1 MSIGNHTFRDVK
13 GERIP
18 GTWLQAFIHNN
29 HYYAVEIKV
38 YRDGMV
44 DCWGLVTFEQFKAKV
59 RQGWVVTQ
67 LPEGARVGVMISG
80 MFFNAVNVRSS
91 VEPEEFIKEVADEI
105 RILNGEPD
113 TLKLGREA
121 LQAYYAA
128 PGASAKAALRAA
140 YEAVPKHRRMYLGDM
155 DSKDHEYQIILGE

>member
-1 MSIGNHTFRDVK
+1 MSIGNHTFRDVN

-18 GTWLQAFIHNN
+18 GTWLQAFIHNF
-29 HYYAVEIKV
+29 HYYVVEIKV

-80 MFFNAVNVRSS
+80 MFFTATNVHSS

-105 RILNGEPD
+105 RILNGEAD
-113 TLKLGREA
+113 TLTMAREA
-121 LQAYYAA
+121 LDAYYTA
-128 PGASAKAALRAA
+128 PGERTKAALRAA

-155 DSKDHEYQIILGE
+155 DSKDHEYSVILYG